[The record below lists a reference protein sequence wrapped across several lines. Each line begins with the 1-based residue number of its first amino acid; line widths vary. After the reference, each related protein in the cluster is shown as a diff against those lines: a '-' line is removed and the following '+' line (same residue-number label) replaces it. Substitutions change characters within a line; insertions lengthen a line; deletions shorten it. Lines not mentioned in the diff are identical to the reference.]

1 VLLWV
6 ACFAPGDHHAARFD
20 TCRFDAGSCRLL
32 NGGGRMAYEPD
43 GWTES
48 GGVSTGVSMLG
59 GLLPWGIFSAL
70 AAELVPW
77 RPLPSLQ
84 PELGGFLMVLLGR
97 TLKPRAYSPHTQ
109 VHTRSQPEERGR
121 VLHNAGLGVTW

>member
-1 VLLWV
+1 
-6 ACFAPGDHHAARFD
+6 
-20 TCRFDAGSCRLL
+20 
-32 NGGGRMAYEPD
+32 
-43 GWTES
+43 
-48 GGVSTGVSMLG
+48 MLG
-59 GLLPWGIFSAL
+59 GFLPWGIFSAL

-121 VLHNAGLGVTW
+121 VLHNSFRAWVHSILYRNLRGPRSPNLFMNFLQKPS